1 MKEKNTEEEK
11 QEKAVNS
18 QKDRF
23 NFSKILYLCIFK
35 KGTTNV
41 VPFFYALLYK
51 KTIQY
56 LMRFITILLIIL
68 TYIQASTLN
77 LSISSSPSRLNPILA
92 NDTASSEIADW
103 LFNGLFKYD
112 KNGNPIEDLALSHTF
127 ETDTKLII
135 KLRKNVKW
143 HDGKDFTSRDVVFT
157 YNTILDPKVFNSI
170 KSNYKEVAS
179 VKALDDY
186 TIEVIYKKAYF
197 KALEI
202 WMVGILPYHLLKD
215 EKNLMTSSFNKNP
228 IGTGPYV
235 LNSFKVGQNIK
246 LKANDNYFEGRPK
259 IDELLY
265 KFIPDTNTSFLF
277 LKQKKL
283 DLSGLTPLQIDRQI
297 DADFKKSFKIIE
309 KPSFSYS
316 YVGLN
321 LKNKKFKDIRI
332 RKALSLAINR
342 QELVDILFFGHGK
355 VCNGPFLP
363 GSFAYDEQTKPAE
376 HNIKKA
382 KELLKEL
389 GYDEN
394 NRFSFEIITNT
405 GNDTRINAAQ
415 ILQYQLSKAGIDMK
429 IRVMEWQA
437 YLNTIVHPRNYEAIL
452 LGWSL
457 SLMPDAYP
465 LWHSSSDKTGR
476 FNLVGYS
483 NKEVDRLIEK
493 GSTTINREELGKIYK
508 SIFKK
513 ITADIPY
520 LFLYIPNSITVINNE
535 IKNIEPAF
543 TGITHNQKDWIKP

>member
-1 MKEKNTEEEK
+1 M
-11 QEKAVNS
+11 
-18 QKDRF
+18 
-23 NFSKILYLCIFK
+23 KILITLF
-35 KGTTNV
+35 
-41 VPFFYALLYK
+41 LL
-51 KTIQY
+51 
-56 LMRFITILLIIL
+56 L
-68 TYIQASTLN
+68 TYINASTLN
-77 LSISSSPSRLNPILA
+77 LSMSSSPSRLNPVLA
-92 NDTASSEIADW
+92 NDTASSQISDW

-112 KNGNPIEDLALSHTF
+112 KDGKPTEDLALSYKF
-127 ETDTKLII
+127 ETNTKLII
-135 KLRKNVKW
+135 KLKKNVKW
-143 HDGKDFTSRDVVFT
+143 HDGVEFTAQDVVFT

-170 KSNYKEVAS
+170 KSNYKEVQS

-186 TIEVIYKKAYF
+186 TIEIIYKKAYF

-202 WMVGILPYHLLKD
+202 WMVGILPKHLLKD
-215 EKNLMTSSFNKNP
+215 EKNLMTSTFNKNP

-235 LNSFKVGQNIK
+235 LDSFKIGQDIK
-246 LKANDNYFEGRPK
+246 LLAYDNYFEGRPK
-259 IDELLY
+259 INELLY

-297 DADFKKSFKIIE
+297 DEEFKQSFRIIE
-309 KPSFSYS
+309 KPSFSYT

-321 LKNKKFKDIRI
+321 LKNEKFKDIRI

-355 VCNGPFLP
+355 ICNGPFLP
-363 GSFAYDEQTKPAE
+363 GSFAYNEKVKTTQQ
-376 HNIKKA
+376 NIPEAKK
-382 KELLKEL
+382 LLKQL
-389 GYDEN
+389 GFDKN
-394 NRFSFEIITNT
+394 NPFTFEIVTNT

-415 ILQYQLSKAGIDMK
+415 ILQYQLAKAGIKMK

-465 LWHSSSDKTGR
+465 LWHSKSDKIGS

-483 NKEVDRLIEK
+483 NPEVDELIEK
-493 GSTTINREELGKIYK
+493 ASLTINREKLSKTYK
-508 SIFKK
+508 KIFKK
-513 ITADIPY
+513 ITDDIPY
-520 LFLYIPNSITVINNE
+520 LFLYIPNSISVVNNK
-535 IKNIEPAF
+535 IKNVQPAF

>member
-1 MKEKNTEEEK
+1 MKFL
-11 QEKAVNS
+11 S
-18 QKDRF
+18 
-23 NFSKILYLCIFK
+23 
-35 KGTTNV
+35 
-41 VPFFYALLYK
+41 
-51 KTIQY
+51 
-56 LMRFITILLIIL
+56 ILLIIFSI
-68 TYIQASTLN
+68 IQASTLN

-127 ETDTKLII
+127 ETKTKLII
-135 KLRKNVKW
+135 NLRKNVKW
-143 HDGKDFTSRDVVFT
+143 HDGKKFTAKDVVFT
-157 YNTILDPKVFNSI
+157 YNTILDPKVYNSI
-170 KSNYKEVAS
+170 KSNYKEVKS
-179 VKALDDY
+179 VKAIDDY

-202 WMVGILPYHLLKD
+202 WMVGILPFHLLKN

-235 LNSFKVGQNIK
+235 LNSFEVGQNIK

-265 KFIPDTNTSFLF
+265 KFIPNTNTSFLF

-283 DLSGLTPLQIDRQI
+283 DLAGLTPLQIDRQI
-297 DADFKKSFKIIE
+297 GDNFKKDFKIIE
-309 KPSFSYS
+309 KTSFSYS

-321 LKNKKFKDIRI
+321 LKNEKFKDIRI

-363 GSFAYDEQTKPAE
+363 GSFAYNEEVKPIVP
-376 HNIKKA
+376 NIQEAKK
-382 KELLKEL
+382 LLKEL
-389 GYDEN
+389 GYDKN
-394 NRFSFEIITNT
+394 NPFTFEIVTNT

-415 ILQYQLSKAGIDMK
+415 ILQYQLSKADINMK

-437 YLNTIVHPRNYEAIL
+437 FLNTIVHPRNYEAIL

-457 SLMPDAYP
+457 ALMPDAYP

-476 FNLVGYS
+476 FNFVGYS
-483 NKEVDRLIEK
+483 NKEVDKLIEK
-493 GSTTINREELGKIYK
+493 GSTTINRKELSKIYK

-513 ITADIPY
+513 ITDDLPY
-520 LFLYIPNSITVINNE
+520 LFLYIPNSITVVNNK

>member
-1 MKEKNTEEEK
+1 MK
-11 QEKAVNS
+11 
-18 QKDRF
+18 F
-23 NFSKILYLCIFK
+23 IIIFLIL
-35 KGTTNV
+35 
-41 VPFFYALLYK
+41 
-51 KTIQY
+51 
-56 LMRFITILLIIL
+56 FIHV
-68 TYIQASTLN
+68 QASTLN

-92 NDTASSEIADW
+92 NDTASSKITDW

-112 KNGNPIEDLALSHTF
+112 KDGKPIEDLALSHTF

-135 KLRKNVKW
+135 NLRKNVKW
-143 HDGKDFTSRDVVFT
+143 HDGKKFTSKDVVFT

-170 KSNYKEVAS
+170 KSNYKEVKS

-186 TIEVIYKKAYF
+186 TIEITYKKAYF

-228 IGTGPYV
+228 IGTGSYT
-235 LNSFKVGQNIK
+235 LESFKVGQDIK
-246 LKANDNYFEGRPK
+246 LKANDTYFEGKPK

-283 DLSGLTPLQIDRQI
+283 DLSSLTPLQIDRQI
-297 DADFKKSFKIIE
+297 DNDFKKSFEIIE
-309 KPSFSYS
+309 SQSFSYS

-321 LKNKKFKDIRI
+321 LKNEKFKDIRI
-332 RKALSLAINR
+332 RRALSLAINR

-355 VCNGPFLP
+355 ICNGPFLP
-363 GSFAYDEQTKPAE
+363 GSFAYDEKTKVVQQ
-376 HNIKKA
+376 NIKEA
-382 KELLKEL
+382 KKLLKEL
-389 GYDEN
+389 GYNKN
-394 NRFSFEIITNT
+394 NPFSFELVTNT

-415 ILQYQLSKAGIDMK
+415 ILQYQLSKVGINMN

-437 YLNTIVHPRNYEAIL
+437 YLNTVVHPRNYEAIL

-483 NKEVDRLIEK
+483 NKEVDKLIEQ
-493 GSTTINREELGKIYK
+493 GSTTVNKDELSKIYK

-513 ITADIPY
+513 ITDDIPY
-520 LFLYIPNSITVINNE
+520 LFLYIPNSITVINNK

>member
-1 MKEKNTEEEK
+1 MKFIII
-11 QEKAVNS
+11 S
-18 QKDRF
+18 L
-23 NFSKILYLCIFK
+23 IL
-35 KGTTNV
+35 
-41 VPFFYALLYK
+41 
-51 KTIQY
+51 
-56 LMRFITILLIIL
+56 FIHV
-68 TYIQASTLN
+68 QASTLN

-92 NDTASSEIADW
+92 NDTASSKITDW

-112 KNGNPIEDLALSHTF
+112 KDGKPIEDLALSHTF

-135 KLRKNVKW
+135 NLRKNVKW
-143 HDGKDFTSRDVVFT
+143 HDGKKFTSKDVVFT

-170 KSNYKEVAS
+170 KSNYKEVKS

-186 TIEVIYKKAYF
+186 TIEITYKKAYF

-228 IGTGPYV
+228 IGTGPYT
-235 LNSFKVGQNIK
+235 LESFKVGQDIK
-246 LKANDNYFEGRPK
+246 LKANDTYFEGKPK

-283 DLSGLTPLQIDRQI
+283 DLSSLTPLQIDRQI
-297 DADFKKSFKIIE
+297 DNDFKKSFEIIE
-309 KPSFSYS
+309 SQSFSYS

-321 LKNKKFKDIRI
+321 LKNEKFKDIRI
-332 RKALSLAINR
+332 RRALSLAINR

-355 VCNGPFLP
+355 ICNGPFLP
-363 GSFAYDEQTKPAE
+363 GSFAYDEKTKVVQQ
-376 HNIKKA
+376 NIKEA
-382 KELLKEL
+382 KKLLKEL
-389 GYDEN
+389 GYNKN
-394 NRFSFEIITNT
+394 NPFSFELVTNT

-415 ILQYQLSKAGIDMK
+415 ILQYQLSKVGINMN

-437 YLNTIVHPRNYEAIL
+437 YLNTVVHPRNYEAIL

-483 NKEVDRLIEK
+483 NKEVDRLIEL
-493 GSTTINREELGKIYK
+493 GSTTVNKDELSKIYK

-513 ITADIPY
+513 ITDDIPY
-520 LFLYIPNSITVINNE
+520 LFLYIPNSITVINNK

>member
-1 MKEKNTEEEK
+1 M
-11 QEKAVNS
+11 
-18 QKDRF
+18 
-23 NFSKILYLCIFK
+23 KILITLF
-35 KGTTNV
+35 
-41 VPFFYALLYK
+41 LL
-51 KTIQY
+51 
-56 LMRFITILLIIL
+56 L
-68 TYIQASTLN
+68 TYINASTLI
-77 LSISSSPSRLNPILA
+77 LSMSSSPSRLNPILA
-92 NDTASSEIADW
+92 NDTASSQISDW

-112 KNGNPIEDLALSHTF
+112 KDGKPTEDLALSYKF
-127 ETDTKLII
+127 ETNTKLII
-135 KLRKNVKW
+135 KLKKNVKW
-143 HDGKDFTSRDVVFT
+143 HDGVEFTAQDVVFT

-170 KSNYKEVAS
+170 KSNYKEVQS

-186 TIEVIYKKAYF
+186 TIEIIYKKAYF

-202 WMVGILPYHLLKD
+202 WMVGILPKHLLKD
-215 EKNLMTSSFNKNP
+215 EKNLMTSTFNKNP

-235 LNSFKVGQNIK
+235 LDSFKIGQDIK
-246 LKANDNYFEGRPK
+246 LLAYDNYFEGRPK
-259 IDELLY
+259 INELLY

-297 DADFKKSFKIIE
+297 DEEFKQSFRIIE
-309 KPSFSYS
+309 KPSFSYT

-321 LKNKKFKDIRI
+321 LKNEKFKDIRI

-355 VCNGPFLP
+355 ICNGPFLP
-363 GSFAYDEQTKPAE
+363 GSFAYNEKVKTTQQ
-376 HNIKKA
+376 NIPEAKK
-382 KELLKEL
+382 LLKQL
-389 GYDEN
+389 GFDKN
-394 NRFSFEIITNT
+394 NPFTFEIVTNT

-415 ILQYQLSKAGIDMK
+415 ILQYQLAKAGIKMK

-465 LWHSSSDKTGR
+465 LWHSKSDKIGS

-483 NKEVDRLIEK
+483 NPEVDELIEK
-493 GSTTINREELGKIYK
+493 ASLTINREKLSKTYK
-508 SIFKK
+508 KIFKK
-513 ITADIPY
+513 ITDDIPY
-520 LFLYIPNSITVINNE
+520 LFLYIPNSISVVNNK
-535 IKNIEPAF
+535 IKNVQPAF

>member
-1 MKEKNTEEEK
+1 MK
-11 QEKAVNS
+11 
-18 QKDRF
+18 F
-23 NFSKILYLCIFK
+23 IIIFLIL
-35 KGTTNV
+35 
-41 VPFFYALLYK
+41 
-51 KTIQY
+51 
-56 LMRFITILLIIL
+56 FIHV
-68 TYIQASTLN
+68 QASTLN

-92 NDTASSEIADW
+92 NDTASSKITDW

-112 KNGNPIEDLALSHTF
+112 KDGKPIEDLALSHTF

-135 KLRKNVKW
+135 NLRKNVKW
-143 HDGKDFTSRDVVFT
+143 HDGKKFTSKDVVFT

-170 KSNYKEVAS
+170 KSNYKEVKS

-186 TIEVIYKKAYF
+186 TIEITYKKAYF

-228 IGTGPYV
+228 IGTGPYT
-235 LNSFKVGQNIK
+235 LESFKVGQDIK
-246 LKANDNYFEGRPK
+246 LKANDTYFEGKPK

-283 DLSGLTPLQIDRQI
+283 DLSSLTPLQIDRQI
-297 DADFKKSFKIIE
+297 DNDFKKSFEIIE
-309 KPSFSYS
+309 SQSFSYS

-321 LKNKKFKDIRI
+321 LKNEKFKDIRI
-332 RKALSLAINR
+332 RRALSLAINR

-355 VCNGPFLP
+355 ICNGPFLP
-363 GSFAYDEQTKPAE
+363 GSFAYDEKTKVVQQ
-376 HNIKKA
+376 NIKEA
-382 KELLKEL
+382 KKLLKEL
-389 GYDEN
+389 GYNKN
-394 NRFSFEIITNT
+394 NPFSFELVTNT

-415 ILQYQLSKAGIDMK
+415 ILQYQLSKVGINMN

-437 YLNTIVHPRNYEAIL
+437 YLNTVVHPRNYEAIL

-483 NKEVDRLIEK
+483 NKEVDRLIEQ
-493 GSTTINREELGKIYK
+493 GSTTVNKDELSKIYK

-513 ITADIPY
+513 ITDDIPY
-520 LFLYIPNSITVINNE
+520 LFLYIPNSITVINNK

>member
-1 MKEKNTEEEK
+1 M
-11 QEKAVNS
+11 
-18 QKDRF
+18 
-23 NFSKILYLCIFK
+23 KILITLF
-35 KGTTNV
+35 
-41 VPFFYALLYK
+41 LL
-51 KTIQY
+51 
-56 LMRFITILLIIL
+56 L
-68 TYIQASTLN
+68 TYINASTLN
-77 LSISSSPSRLNPILA
+77 LSMSSSPSRLNPILA
-92 NDTASSEIADW
+92 NDTASSQISDW

-112 KNGNPIEDLALSHTF
+112 KDGKPTEDLALSYKF
-127 ETDTKLII
+127 ETNTKLII
-135 KLRKNVKW
+135 KLKKNVKW
-143 HDGKDFTSRDVVFT
+143 HDGVEFTAQDVVFT

-170 KSNYKEVAS
+170 KSNYKEVQS

-186 TIEVIYKKAYF
+186 TIEIIYKKAYF

-202 WMVGILPYHLLKD
+202 WMVGILPKHLLKD
-215 EKNLMTSSFNKNP
+215 EKNLMTSTFNKNP

-235 LNSFKVGQNIK
+235 LDSFKIGQDIK
-246 LKANDNYFEGRPK
+246 LLANDNYFEGRPK
-259 IDELLY
+259 INELLY

-297 DADFKKSFKIIE
+297 DEEFKQSFRIIE
-309 KPSFSYS
+309 KPSFSYT

-321 LKNKKFKDIRI
+321 LKNEKFKDIRI

-355 VCNGPFLP
+355 ICNGPFLP
-363 GSFAYDEQTKPAE
+363 GSFAYNEKVKTTQQ
-376 HNIKKA
+376 NIPEAKK
-382 KELLKEL
+382 LLKQL
-389 GYDEN
+389 GFDKN
-394 NRFSFEIITNT
+394 NPFTFEIVTNT

-415 ILQYQLSKAGIDMK
+415 ILQYQLAKAGIKMK

-465 LWHSSSDKTGR
+465 LWHSKSDKIGS

-483 NKEVDRLIEK
+483 NPEVDELIEK
-493 GSTTINREELGKIYK
+493 ASLTINREKLSKTYK
-508 SIFKK
+508 KIFKK
-513 ITADIPY
+513 ITDDIPY
-520 LFLYIPNSITVINNE
+520 LFLYIPNSISVVNNK
-535 IKNIEPAF
+535 IKNVQPAF

>member
-1 MKEKNTEEEK
+1 ML
-11 QEKAVNS
+11 
-18 QKDRF
+18 F
-23 NFSKILYLCIFK
+23 
-35 KGTTNV
+35 
-41 VPFFYALLYK
+41 PFFMHFKLLIFK

-56 LMRFITILLIIL
+56 LMKFITLFLIIF

-92 NDTASSEIADW
+92 NDTASSQIANW

-112 KNGNPIEDLALSHTF
+112 KDGNPTEDLALSYSF
-127 ETDTKLII
+127 ETKTKLII
-135 KLRKNVKW
+135 NLRKDIKW
-143 HDGKDFTSRDVVFT
+143 HDGKELTSKDVVFT

-170 KSNYKEVAS
+170 KSNYKEVES
-179 VKALDDY
+179 VKAIDDY

-202 WMVGILPYHLLKD
+202 WMVGILPYHILKD

-228 IGTGPYV
+228 IGTGPYK
-235 LNSFKVGQNIK
+235 LENFKVGQNIK
-246 LKANDNYFEGRPK
+246 LKANENYFEGKPK

-283 DLSGLTPLQIDRQI
+283 DLSSLTPLQIDRQI
-297 DADFKKSFKIIE
+297 DDEFKKSFKIIE
-309 KPSFSYS
+309 SQSFSYS

-321 LKNKKFKDIRI
+321 LKNEKFKDIRI
-332 RKALSLAINR
+332 RKALSLAIDR
-342 QELVDILFFGHGK
+342 QELVDILFFGHGE

-363 GSFAYDEQTKPAE
+363 GSFAYDEKTKPIIP
-376 HNIKKA
+376 NIQKA
-382 KELLKEL
+382 KKLLKEL

-394 NRFSFEIITNT
+394 NPFSFEIVTNT

-415 ILQYQLSKAGIDMK
+415 ILQYQLSKAGIQMK

-437 YLNTIVHPRNYEAIL
+437 YLNTVVHPRNYEAIL

-483 NKEVDRLIEK
+483 NKEVDKLIEK
-493 GSTTINREELGKIYK
+493 GSTTINRDELSKIYK

-513 ITADIPY
+513 ITDDIPY
-520 LFLYIPNSITVINNE
+520 LFLYIPNSITVVNDE

>member
-1 MKEKNTEEEK
+1 MK
-11 QEKAVNS
+11 
-18 QKDRF
+18 F
-23 NFSKILYLCIFK
+23 IIIFLIL
-35 KGTTNV
+35 
-41 VPFFYALLYK
+41 
-51 KTIQY
+51 
-56 LMRFITILLIIL
+56 FIHV
-68 TYIQASTLN
+68 QASTLN

-92 NDTASSEIADW
+92 NDTASSKITDW

-112 KNGNPIEDLALSHTF
+112 KDGKPIEDLALSHTF

-135 KLRKNVKW
+135 NLRKNVKW
-143 HDGKDFTSRDVVFT
+143 HDGKKFTSKDVVFT

-170 KSNYKEVAS
+170 KSNYKEVKS

-186 TIEVIYKKAYF
+186 TIEITYKKAYF

-228 IGTGPYV
+228 IGTGPYT
-235 LNSFKVGQNIK
+235 LESFKVGQDIK
-246 LKANDNYFEGRPK
+246 LKANDTYFEGKPK

-283 DLSGLTPLQIDRQI
+283 DLSSLTPLQIDRQI
-297 DADFKKSFKIIE
+297 DNDFKKSFEIIE
-309 KPSFSYS
+309 SQSFSYS

-321 LKNKKFKDIRI
+321 LKNEKFKDIRI
-332 RKALSLAINR
+332 RRALSLAINR

-355 VCNGPFLP
+355 ICNGPFLP
-363 GSFAYDEQTKPAE
+363 GSFAYDEKTKVVQQ
-376 HNIKKA
+376 NIKEA
-382 KELLKEL
+382 KKLLKEL
-389 GYDEN
+389 GYNKN
-394 NRFSFEIITNT
+394 NPFSFELVTNT

-415 ILQYQLSKAGIDMK
+415 ILQYQLSKVGINMN

-437 YLNTIVHPRNYEAIL
+437 YLNTVVHPRNYEAIL

-483 NKEVDRLIEK
+483 NKEVDRLIEL
-493 GSTTINREELGKIYK
+493 GSTTVNKDELSKIYK

-513 ITADIPY
+513 ITDDIPY
-520 LFLYIPNSITVINNE
+520 LFLYIPNSITVINNK

>member
-1 MKEKNTEEEK
+1 M
-11 QEKAVNS
+11 
-18 QKDRF
+18 
-23 NFSKILYLCIFK
+23 KILITLF
-35 KGTTNV
+35 
-41 VPFFYALLYK
+41 LL
-51 KTIQY
+51 
-56 LMRFITILLIIL
+56 L
-68 TYIQASTLN
+68 TYINASTLS
-77 LSISSSPSRLNPILA
+77 LSMSSSPSRLNPILA
-92 NDTASSEIADW
+92 NDTASSQISDW

-112 KNGNPIEDLALSHTF
+112 KDGKPTEDLALSYKF
-127 ETDTKLII
+127 ETNTKLII
-135 KLRKNVKW
+135 KLKKNVKW
-143 HDGKDFTSRDVVFT
+143 HDGVEFTAQDVVFT

-170 KSNYKEVAS
+170 KSNYKEVQS

-186 TIEVIYKKAYF
+186 TIEIIYKKAYF

-202 WMVGILPYHLLKD
+202 WMVGILPKHLLKD
-215 EKNLMTSSFNKNP
+215 EKNLMTSTFNKNP

-235 LNSFKVGQNIK
+235 LDSFKIGQDIK
-246 LKANDNYFEGRPK
+246 LLAYDNYFEGRPK
-259 IDELLY
+259 INELLY

-297 DADFKKSFKIIE
+297 DEEFKQSFRIIE
-309 KPSFSYS
+309 KPSFSYT

-321 LKNKKFKDIRI
+321 LKNEKFKDIRI

-355 VCNGPFLP
+355 ICNGPFLP
-363 GSFAYDEQTKPAE
+363 GSFAYNEKVKTTQQ
-376 HNIKKA
+376 NIPEAKK
-382 KELLKEL
+382 LLKQL
-389 GYDEN
+389 GFDKN
-394 NRFSFEIITNT
+394 NPFTFEIVTNT

-415 ILQYQLSKAGIDMK
+415 ILQYQLAKAGIKMK

-465 LWHSSSDKTGR
+465 LWHSKSDKIGS

-483 NKEVDRLIEK
+483 NPEVDELIEK
-493 GSTTINREELGKIYK
+493 ASLTINREKLSKTYK
-508 SIFKK
+508 KIFKK
-513 ITADIPY
+513 ITDDIPY
-520 LFLYIPNSITVINNE
+520 LFLYIPNSISVVNNK
-535 IKNIEPAF
+535 IKNVQPAF

>member
-1 MKEKNTEEEK
+1 MK
-11 QEKAVNS
+11 
-18 QKDRF
+18 F
-23 NFSKILYLCIFK
+23 IIIFLIL
-35 KGTTNV
+35 
-41 VPFFYALLYK
+41 
-51 KTIQY
+51 
-56 LMRFITILLIIL
+56 FIHV
-68 TYIQASTLN
+68 QASTLN

-92 NDTASSEIADW
+92 NDTASSKITDW

-112 KNGNPIEDLALSHTF
+112 KDGKPIEDLALSHTF

-135 KLRKNVKW
+135 NLRKNVKW
-143 HDGKDFTSRDVVFT
+143 HDGKKFTSKDVVFT

-170 KSNYKEVAS
+170 KSNYKEVKS

-186 TIEVIYKKAYF
+186 TIEITYKKAYF

-228 IGTGPYV
+228 IGTGPYT
-235 LNSFKVGQNIK
+235 LESFKVGQDIK
-246 LKANDNYFEGRPK
+246 LKANDTYFERKPK

-283 DLSGLTPLQIDRQI
+283 DLSSLTPLQIDRQI
-297 DADFKKSFKIIE
+297 DNDFKKSFEIIE
-309 KPSFSYS
+309 SQSFSYS

-321 LKNKKFKDIRI
+321 LKNEKFKDIRI
-332 RKALSLAINR
+332 RRALSLAINR

-355 VCNGPFLP
+355 ICNGPFLP
-363 GSFAYDEQTKPAE
+363 GSFAYDEKTKVVQQ
-376 HNIKKA
+376 NIKEA
-382 KELLKEL
+382 KKLLKEL
-389 GYDEN
+389 GYNKN
-394 NRFSFEIITNT
+394 NPFSFELVTNT

-415 ILQYQLSKAGIDMK
+415 ILQYQLSKVGINMN

-437 YLNTIVHPRNYEAIL
+437 YLNTVVHPRNYEAIL

-483 NKEVDRLIEK
+483 NKEVDRLIEL
-493 GSTTINREELGKIYK
+493 GSTTVNKDELSKIYK

-513 ITADIPY
+513 ITDDIPY
-520 LFLYIPNSITVINNE
+520 LFLYIPNSITVINNK

>member
-1 MKEKNTEEEK
+1 M
-11 QEKAVNS
+11 
-18 QKDRF
+18 
-23 NFSKILYLCIFK
+23 KILITLF
-35 KGTTNV
+35 
-41 VPFFYALLYK
+41 LL
-51 KTIQY
+51 
-56 LMRFITILLIIL
+56 L
-68 TYIQASTLN
+68 TYINASTLS
-77 LSISSSPSRLNPILA
+77 LSMSSSPSRLNPILA
-92 NDTASSEIADW
+92 NDTASSQISDW

-112 KNGNPIEDLALSHTF
+112 KDGKPTEDLALSYKF
-127 ETDTKLII
+127 ETNTKLII
-135 KLRKNVKW
+135 KLKKNVKW
-143 HDGKDFTSRDVVFT
+143 HDGVEFTAQDVVFT

-170 KSNYKEVAS
+170 KSNYKEVQS

-186 TIEVIYKKAYF
+186 TIEIIYKKAYF

-202 WMVGILPYHLLKD
+202 WMVGILPKHLLKD
-215 EKNLMTSSFNKNP
+215 EKNLMTSTFNKNP

-235 LNSFKVGQNIK
+235 LDSFKIGQDIK
-246 LKANDNYFEGRPK
+246 LLANDNYFEGRPK
-259 IDELLY
+259 INELLY

-297 DADFKKSFKIIE
+297 DEEFKQSFRIIE
-309 KPSFSYS
+309 KPSFSYT

-321 LKNKKFKDIRI
+321 LKNEKFKDIRI

-355 VCNGPFLP
+355 ICNGPFLP
-363 GSFAYDEQTKPAE
+363 GSFAYNEKVKTTQQ
-376 HNIKKA
+376 NIPEAKK
-382 KELLKEL
+382 LLKQL
-389 GYDEN
+389 GFDKN
-394 NRFSFEIITNT
+394 NPFTFEIVTNT

-415 ILQYQLSKAGIDMK
+415 ILQYQLAKAGIKMK

-465 LWHSSSDKTGR
+465 LWHSKSDKIGS

-483 NKEVDRLIEK
+483 NPEVDELIEK
-493 GSTTINREELGKIYK
+493 ASLTINREKLSKTYK
-508 SIFKK
+508 KIFKK
-513 ITADIPY
+513 ITDDIPY
-520 LFLYIPNSITVINNE
+520 LFLYIPNSISVVNNK
-535 IKNIEPAF
+535 IKNVQPAF

>member
-1 MKEKNTEEEK
+1 MK
-11 QEKAVNS
+11 
-18 QKDRF
+18 F
-23 NFSKILYLCIFK
+23 IIIFLIL
-35 KGTTNV
+35 
-41 VPFFYALLYK
+41 
-51 KTIQY
+51 
-56 LMRFITILLIIL
+56 FIHV
-68 TYIQASTLN
+68 QASTLN

-92 NDTASSEIADW
+92 NDTASSKITDW

-112 KNGNPIEDLALSHTF
+112 KDGKPIEDLALSHTF

-135 KLRKNVKW
+135 NLRKNVKW
-143 HDGKDFTSRDVVFT
+143 HDGKKFTSKDVVFT

-170 KSNYKEVAS
+170 KSNYKEVKS

-186 TIEVIYKKAYF
+186 TIEITYKKAYF

-228 IGTGPYV
+228 IGTGPYT
-235 LNSFKVGQNIK
+235 LESFKVGQDIK
-246 LKANDNYFEGRPK
+246 LKANDTYFEGKPK

-283 DLSGLTPLQIDRQI
+283 DLSSLTPLQIDRQI
-297 DADFKKSFKIIE
+297 DNDFKKSFEIIE
-309 KPSFSYS
+309 SQSFSYS

-321 LKNKKFKDIRI
+321 LKNEKFKDIRI
-332 RKALSLAINR
+332 RRALSLAINR

-355 VCNGPFLP
+355 ICNGPFLP
-363 GSFAYDEQTKPAE
+363 GSFAYDEKTKVVQQ
-376 HNIKKA
+376 NIKEA
-382 KELLKEL
+382 KKLLKEL
-389 GYDEN
+389 GYNKN
-394 NRFSFEIITNT
+394 NPFSFELVTNT

-415 ILQYQLSKAGIDMK
+415 ILQYQLSKVGINMN

-437 YLNTIVHPRNYEAIL
+437 YLNTVVHPRNYEAIL

-483 NKEVDRLIEK
+483 NKEVDKLIEL
-493 GSTTINREELGKIYK
+493 GSTTVNKDELSKIYK

-513 ITADIPY
+513 ITDDIPY
-520 LFLYIPNSITVINNE
+520 LFLYIPNSITVINNK